1 MKTETRNGVIVFLD
15 ALGVSG
21 YNQDKCRDFIDK
33 MDKIIERLEF
43 VSKKWGIQFE
53 KDLLKILLK
62 PNIARFQDSVILWWP
77 EQKENSLHFFCGASH
92 IVTAILNL
100 AIEERIFFRGA
111 ISVGEYIYDESLGN
125 VTIIG
130 PAVFDAHKYHDI
142 TVWIGV
148 IQTPTFQR
156 EYLSLLES
164 VAKRDKVQLNAVIE
178 KCQFLFVPCNIPLHK
193 DKKENETLSMEKFFA
208 VSWPQLTYQIENK
221 GGNKII
227 DILKEESRRPANAK
241 YKSYYDNSLTFA
253 EWYRDNKF
261 LPPSK

>member
-1 MKTETRNGVIVFLD
+1 MKKETKNGVVVFLD
-15 ALGVSG
+15 ALGVSS
-21 YNQDKCRDFIDK
+21 YDQDKCRDFIDK
-33 MDKIIERLEF
+33 RDKIIERLEF
-43 VSKKWGIQFE
+43 VSKKWRIQFE

-62 PNIARFQDSVILWWP
+62 PNIATFQDSVILWWP

-100 AIEERIFFRGA
+100 AIEERIFFRGS

-148 IQTPTFQR
+148 IQTPTFQH

-164 VAKRDKVQLNAVIE
+164 VAKRDKKTLKDVIE
-178 KCQFLFVPCNIPLHK
+178 YYRFLFVPCNIPLHK
-193 DKKENETLSMEKFFA
+193 DKKENETLSMKKFFA
-208 VSWPQLTYQIENK
+208 VSWPQLTYQIEKK
-221 GGNKII
+221 GGEKII
-227 DILKEESRRPANAK
+227 EILKEESHHHENTK
-241 YKSYYDNSLTFA
+241 YKSYYDNSLSFA
-253 EWYRDNKF
+253 EWYRDKNF
-261 LPPSK
+261 IPHVE